1 MMKQEAVSRG
11 GPGHDEY
18 IRVLRDMSPKKRLE
32 LTFELTEFSRDLFL
46 HGLKKRFPEK
56 SEAEIQMIFL
66 ERIEKCHNANY

>member
-1 MMKQEAVSRG
+1 
-11 GPGHDEY
+11 
-18 IRVLRDMSPKKRLE
+18 MSPKKRLE